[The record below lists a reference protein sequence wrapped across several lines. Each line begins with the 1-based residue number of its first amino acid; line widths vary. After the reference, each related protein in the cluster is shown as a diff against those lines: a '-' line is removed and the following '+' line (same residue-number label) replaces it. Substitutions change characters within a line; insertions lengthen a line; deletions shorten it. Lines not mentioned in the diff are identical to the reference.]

1 MLHTSPV
8 GRKRINPKG
17 PEDQLTATLT
27 HPRQACTMAALTAAA
42 RAVLPV
48 TSARSVPL
56 LWALPLL
63 LLSDALLLDTSV
75 PPPADLRPPPLRPC
89 FLCTAL
95 IRWFRPEASSIC
107 PALARLATAL
117 LEEFMLWLWNCSILK
132 ASS

>member
-1 MLHTSPV
+1 MCCRVVACMLKTSPLMLSS
-8 GRKRINPKG
+8 
-17 PEDQLTATLT
+17 D

-42 RAVLPV
+42 RAALPV
-48 TSARSVPL
+48 TFAVSVLL

-63 LLSDALLLDTSV
+63 LLPAALLPDTPVS
-75 PPPADLRPPPLRPC
+75 PPAAFRPPLRPC

-117 LEEFMLWLWNCSILK
+117 CEEFRLWLWNCSTHK
-132 ASS
+132 HHH